1 MKAIIMAGG
10 AGSRLRPLTCGRPK
24 PIVPIMNKAVMG
36 RIIELLKKN
45 GITDIGV
52 TLQFLPEK
60 IEDMFGDGSE
70 MGVNIKYFIEDSP
83 LGTAGSVKN
92 AEEFLDDTFVV
103 ISGDALTDID
113 LTKAIEFHKSKNTI
127 CTLVLKEVAVPL
139 EYGVVMTDETGKIT
153 RFLEKPSW
161 GEVFSNLA
169 NTGMYILEPKALSYF
184 EKNKKFDFSQ
194 DLFPLLMNE
203 GNDLYGYTTSDYW
216 CDVGDIGSYIQSHI
230 DILEGKVKIDLG
242 TEFENRNGIYVGKNV
257 EIDPTAK
264 ITAPVVIGNNC
275 KIGRNVE
282 LHEFTVLGE
291 NVVID
296 DNATI
301 KRSIIWQNTHVGPN
315 SRISAGILCYGN
327 NVKSN
332 VTVLEEAVIG
342 DECQIKD
349 RAIVKSGIKIWPNKI
364 IQTATEVSESIIWG
378 TKVSRTLF
386 GKSGITG
393 EMNIEITPEYAAK
406 LAVAYSS
413 VLKPGM
419 KLAVSADSS
428 AAASLLKTSM
438 LAGATSTGVEVFDL
452 GHTML
457 PIVRNVINFFGMDG
471 GIHISLE
478 PQNDNRIRI
487 NFLDSKGVNI
497 PRGLERKIENMFV
510 TGEFRRVNVE
520 KIKETNMLEN
530 YNYFYMQNLLNTLD
544 LDAIRKNNVKVVIGK
559 CDNFVYEMMEKVL
572 RDLNCTII
580 NERRD
585 NGEDDLSILSQKV
598 VNNQADFGIRVSND
612 AESMILVDN
621 EGNVIKD
628 DLYTALLSI
637 ISVKLKEVNK
647 IVVPFTTT
655 EVMEQIAT
663 KINAGIVRTKTSQQ
677 EHMSTLIANS
687 TAEAKKNFI
696 LNYDVFAAT
705 AKIINYISR
714 EKTSVA
720 DLVKSIPEFHL
731 IKKNIDCPWDAKG
744 KVMRALTQEKTDN
757 KLELFEGV
765 KIHHD
770 KGWVLVLPDA
780 DEPVCTVYTEGVSA
794 EVAESLSE
802 MYIDK
807 IKNIIVQ

>member
-24 PIVPIMNKAVMG
+24 PIVPIMNKPVMG

-60 IEDMFGDGSE
+60 IEDLFGDGSD
-70 MGVNIKYFIEDSP
+70 MGVNIQYFIEDSP

-113 LTKAIEFHKSKNTI
+113 LSKAIEFHKANNTI

-139 EYGVVMTDETGKIT
+139 EYGVVMTDDNGRIV

-203 GNDLYGYTTSDYW
+203 GNDLYGYVTTDYW

-230 DILEGKVKIDLG
+230 DILEKKVNIDLSA
-242 TEFENRNGIYVGKNV
+242 EFTNKNGVFIGKNV
-257 EIDPTAK
+257 EIDPTAV
-264 ITAPVVIGNNC
+264 ITAPAVIGNNC
-275 KIGRNVE
+275 KIGKNVQIQE
-282 LHEFTVLGE
+282 YTVLGE
-291 NVVID
+291 NVTVD

-301 KRSIIWQNTHVGPN
+301 KRSIVWQNSHIGPN
-315 SRISAGILCYGN
+315 TRMSAGILCYGN

-332 VTVLEEAVIG
+332 VAILEEAVIG

-349 RAIVKSGIKIWPNKI
+349 RAVIKSGVKIWPNKI
-364 IQTATEVSESIIWG
+364 VQTATEVNESIIWG

-386 GKSGITG
+386 GKTGITG
-393 EMNIEITPEYAAK
+393 EMNVEITPEYVAK
-406 LAVAYSS
+406 LGLAYASI
-413 VLKPGM
+413 LKPNS

-428 AAASLLKTSM
+428 AAASLLKTSV
-438 LAGATSTGVEVFDL
+438 LAGVASAGVEVFDL

-457 PIVRNVINFFGMDG
+457 PIVRNVINFFGFDG

-478 PQNDNRIRI
+478 KQNDDRIRI
-487 NFLDSKGVNI
+487 NFLDNRGINI
-497 PRGLERKIENMFV
+497 TRGIERKIENMFV

-530 YNYFYMQNLLNTLD
+530 YNYFYLQNLMNTLD
-544 LDAIRKNNVKVVIGK
+544 LEAIRRNNVKVVVGK
-559 CDNFVYEMMEKVL
+559 CDNFVYEMMEKIL
-572 RDLNCTII
+572 RDLNCSIV

-585 NGEDDLSILSQKV
+585 NGDDNLTILSQKV
-598 VNNQADFGIRVSND
+598 VNSGAAFGIQLSADGETMTVID
-612 AESMILVDN
+612 DK
-621 EGNVIKD
+621 GQVIKE

-637 ISVKLKEVNK
+637 ISVKLKDANQ

-663 KINAGIVRTKTSQQ
+663 KFNTGIVRTKTSQQ
-677 EHMSTLIANS
+677 EHMSKLMDNS
-687 TAEAKKNFI
+687 NNDAKKNFI

-705 AKIINYISR
+705 AKIINYLSK
-714 EKTSVA
+714 EGTTLSA
-720 DLVKSIPEFHL
+720 LVKSIPEFYTT
-731 IKKNIDCPWDAKG
+731 KRNIDCPWDAKG
-744 KVMRALTQEKTDN
+744 KVMRTLTEEKTDN
-757 KLELFEGV
+757 KMELFEGV
-765 KIHHD
+765 KIRHD

-780 DEPVCTVYTEGVSA
+780 DEPVCTVYSEGVSA
-794 EVAESLSE
+794 EIAESLSE
-802 MYIDK
+802 MYVDK
-807 IKNIIVQ
+807 IKHIIQ

>member
-24 PIVPIMNKAVMG
+24 PIVPIMNKSVMG

-60 IEDMFGDGSE
+60 IENLFGDGKDL
-70 MGVNIKYFIEDSP
+70 GVNIQYFIEDSP

-113 LTKAIEFHKSKNTI
+113 LTKAIEYHKSKNTI

-139 EYGVVMTDETGKIT
+139 EYGVVMTDETGKIV

-169 NTGMYILEPKALSYF
+169 NTGIYILEPKALSYF

-203 GNDLYGYTTSDYW
+203 GNDLYGYTTTDYW

-230 DILEGKVKIDLG
+230 DILEGKVNLDLN
-242 TEFENRNGIYVGKNV
+242 TEFENKNGIYIGKNV
-257 EIDPTAK
+257 EIHPSAK
-264 ITAPVVIGNNC
+264 LTAPLVIGNNC
-275 KIGRNVE
+275 KIGKNVE
-282 LHEFTVLGE
+282 LHEYTVLGE
-291 NVVID
+291 NVVVD

-301 KRSIIWQNTHVGPN
+301 KRSIIWQNTHIGPN

-327 NVKSN
+327 NLKSN
-332 VTVLEEAVIG
+332 VVVLEEAVIG

-349 RAIVKSGIKIWPNKI
+349 RAVVKSGIKIWPNKI
-364 IQTATEVSESIIWG
+364 VQTATEVNESIIWG

-386 GKSGITG
+386 GKNGITG
-393 EMNIEITPEYAAK
+393 EMNVEVTPEYVSK
-406 LAVAYSS
+406 LGLAYASI
-413 VLKPGM
+413 LKPGM
-419 KLAVSADSS
+419 KLAVSSDNS
-428 AAASLLKTSM
+428 AGASLLKTSV
-438 LAGATSTGVEVFDL
+438 LAGAASAGVEVFDL

-457 PIVRNVINFFGMDG
+457 PIVRNVINFFGMDA
-471 GIHISLE
+471 GIHIALE
-478 PQNDNRIRI
+478 PQNDDRIRI
-487 NFLDSKGVNI
+487 NFLDSKGINI
-497 PRGLERKIENMFV
+497 TRGLERKIENMFV

-530 YNYFYMQNLLNTLD
+530 YNYFYMQNLLNTLE
-544 LDAIRKNNVKVVIGK
+544 LEAIRKNNVKVVVGR

-580 NERRD
+580 NERRLS
-585 NGEDDLSILSQKV
+585 GEDTLTVLSQKV
-598 VNNQADFGIRVSND
+598 INNEADFGIQLSAD
-612 AESMILVDN
+612 AESMIVIDDK
-621 EGNVIKD
+621 GNIIKD

-637 ISVKLKEVNK
+637 ISVSLKETNQ

-663 KINAGIVRTKTSQQ
+663 KYNAGIVRTKTNQQ
-677 EHMSTLIANS
+677 EFMSKLMENS
-687 TAEAKKNFI
+687 TNDVKKNFV

-705 AKIINYISR
+705 AKIINYISK
-714 EKTSVA
+714 ENTTLSAV
-720 DLVKSIPEFHL
+720 VNSIPEFHL
-731 IKKNIDCPWDAKG
+731 VKKNIDCPWDAKG
-744 KVMRALTQEKTDN
+744 KVMRSLTQEKTEN
-757 KLELFEGV
+757 KMELFEGV

-780 DEPVCTVYTEGVSA
+780 DEPVCTIYTEGVSA

-802 MYIDK
+802 MYVDK
-807 IKNIIVQ
+807 IREIIN

>member
-24 PIVPIMNKAVMG
+24 PIVPIMNKSVMG

-60 IEDMFGDGSE
+60 IEDLFGDGKE
-70 MGVNIKYFIEDSP
+70 LGVNIQYFIEDSP

-113 LTKAIEFHKSKNTI
+113 LTKAINYHKSKNTI

-139 EYGVVMTDETGKIT
+139 EYGVVMTDKNGKIV

-169 NTGMYILEPKALSYF
+169 NTGIYILEPKVLSYF

-203 GNDLYGYTTSDYW
+203 GNDLYGYTTTDYW

-230 DILEGKVKIDLG
+230 DILEGRVNINLD
-242 TEFENRNGIYVGKNV
+242 TEFENKNGIYIGKNV
-257 EIDPTAK
+257 EIDPSVK
-264 ITAPVVIGNNC
+264 LTAPVVIGNNC
-275 KIGRNVE
+275 KIGKNVE
-282 LHEFTVLGE
+282 LHEYTVLGE
-291 NVVID
+291 NVVVD

-301 KRSIIWQNTHVGPN
+301 KRSIIWQNTHIGPN

-327 NVKSN
+327 NLKSN
-332 VTVLEEAVIG
+332 VVVLEEAVIG

-349 RAIVKSGIKIWPNKI
+349 RAVIKSGVKIWPNKI
-364 IQTATEVSESIIWG
+364 IQTATEVNESIIWG

-386 GKSGITG
+386 GKNGITG
-393 EMNIEITPEYAAK
+393 EMNVEITPEYVSK
-406 LAVAYSS
+406 LGLAYASI
-413 VLKPGM
+413 LKPGM
-419 KLAVSADSS
+419 KLAVSSDNS
-428 AAASLLKTSM
+428 AGASLLKTSA
-438 LAGATSTGVEVFDL
+438 LAGALSAGVEVFDL

-457 PIVRNVINFFGMDG
+457 PIVRNVINFFGMDA
-471 GIHISLE
+471 GIHIALE
-478 PQNDNRIRI
+478 PQNDDKIRI
-487 NFLDSKGVNI
+487 NFLDSKGINI
-497 PRGLERKIENMFV
+497 TRGLERKIENMFV
-510 TGEFRRVNVE
+510 TSEFRRVNVE

-544 LDAIRKNNVKVVIGK
+544 LERIRKNNIKVVVGK

-580 NERRD
+580 NERRLS
-585 NGEDDLSILSQKV
+585 GEDSLNILSQKV
-598 VNNQADFGIRVSND
+598 VNNEADFGIQLNAD
-612 AESMILVDN
+612 AESMVVIDDK
-621 EGNVIKD
+621 GNVIKD

-637 ISVKLKEVNK
+637 ISVRLKETNQ

-663 KINAGIVRTKTSQQ
+663 KYNAGIVRTKTNQQ
-677 EHMSTLIANS
+677 EFMSKLMESS
-687 TAEAKKNFI
+687 TNDVKKNFV

-714 EKTSVA
+714 ENTTLSAVIKA
-720 DLVKSIPEFHL
+720 IPEFHL
-731 IKKNIDCPWDAKG
+731 VKKNIDCPWDAKG
-744 KVMRALTQEKTDN
+744 KVMRSLTQEKTEN
-757 KLELFEGV
+757 KMELFEGV

-780 DEPVCTVYTEGVSA
+780 DEPVCTIYTEGVSA

-802 MYIDK
+802 MYVEK
-807 IKNIIVQ
+807 IRSIIN

>member
-393 EMNIEITPEYAAK
+393 
-406 LAVAYSS
+406 
-413 VLKPGM
+413 
-419 KLAVSADSS
+419 
-428 AAASLLKTSM
+428 
-438 LAGATSTGVEVFDL
+438 
-452 GHTML
+452 
-457 PIVRNVINFFGMDG
+457 
-471 GIHISLE
+471 
-478 PQNDNRIRI
+478 
-487 NFLDSKGVNI
+487 
-497 PRGLERKIENMFV
+497 
-510 TGEFRRVNVE
+510 
-520 KIKETNMLEN
+520 
-530 YNYFYMQNLLNTLD
+530 
-544 LDAIRKNNVKVVIGK
+544 
-559 CDNFVYEMMEKVL
+559 
-572 RDLNCTII
+572 
-580 NERRD
+580 
-585 NGEDDLSILSQKV
+585 
-598 VNNQADFGIRVSND
+598 
-612 AESMILVDN
+612 
-621 EGNVIKD
+621 
-628 DLYTALLSI
+628 
-637 ISVKLKEVNK
+637 
-647 IVVPFTTT
+647 
-655 EVMEQIAT
+655 
-663 KINAGIVRTKTSQQ
+663 
-677 EHMSTLIANS
+677 
-687 TAEAKKNFI
+687 
-696 LNYDVFAAT
+696 
-705 AKIINYISR
+705 
-714 EKTSVA
+714 
-720 DLVKSIPEFHL
+720 KS
-731 IKKNIDCPWDAKG
+731 C
-744 KVMRALTQEKTDN
+744 
-757 KLELFEGV
+757 
-765 KIHHD
+765 
-770 KGWVLVLPDA
+770 
-780 DEPVCTVYTEGVSA
+780 
-794 EVAESLSE
+794 
-802 MYIDK
+802 
-807 IKNIIVQ
+807 

>member
-24 PIVPIMNKAVMG
+24 PIVPIMNKSCMG
-36 RIIELLKKN
+36 RIIDLLKKN

-60 IEDMFGDGSE
+60 IENLFGDGKE
-70 MGVNIKYFIEDSP
+70 LGVNIQYFIEDSP

-92 AEEFLDDTFVV
+92 AEEFLDDTFIV
-103 ISGDALTDID
+103 ISGDALTDIN
-113 LTKAIEFHKSKNTI
+113 LKNAIEYHKSKNTI

-139 EYGVVMTDETGKIT
+139 EYGVVMTDENGKIV

-169 NTGMYILEPKALSYF
+169 NTGIYILEPKALSYF

-194 DLFPLLMNE
+194 DLFPLLMSE
-203 GNDLYGYTTSDYW
+203 GNDLYGYTTTDYW

-230 DILEGKVKIDLG
+230 DILEGKVNIDLSN
-242 TEFENRNGIYVGKNV
+242 EFENKDGIYIGKNV
-257 EIDPTAK
+257 EIHPTAK
-264 ITAPVVIGNNC
+264 LTAPVVIGDNC
-275 KIGRNVE
+275 KIGKNVE
-282 LHEFTVLGE
+282 LQEFTVLGE

-301 KRSIIWQNTHVGPN
+301 KRSIVWQNTHIGPN

-327 NVKSN
+327 NLKSN
-332 VTVLEEAVIG
+332 VVVLEEAVIG

-364 IQTATEVSESIIWG
+364 IQTATEVNESIIWG

-386 GKSGITG
+386 GKNGITG
-393 EMNIEITPEYAAK
+393 EMNVEITPEYVSK
-406 LAVAYSS
+406 LGLAYSS
-413 VLKPGM
+413 ILKPGM
-419 KLAVSADSS
+419 KLAVSSDDS
-428 AAASLLKTSM
+428 AAAGILKTSV
-438 LAGATSTGVEVFDL
+438 LAGAASSGVEVFDL

-471 GIHISLE
+471 GIHIALE
-478 PQNDNRIRI
+478 PQNDDRIRI
-487 NFLDSKGVNI
+487 NFLDNKGINI
-497 PRGLERKIENMFV
+497 TRGLERKIENMFV

-520 KIKETNMLEN
+520 KIKGTNILEN

-544 LDAIRKNNVKVVIGK
+544 LEAIRKKNVKVVVGK
-559 CDNFVYEMMEKVL
+559 CDNFVYDIMEKVL

-580 NERRD
+580 NERRL
-585 NGEDDLSILSQKV
+585 NGEDTLNMLAQKIV
-598 VNNQADFGIRVSND
+598 SNGADFGIQLNAD
-612 AESMILVDN
+612 GESMVVIDDK
-621 EGNVIKD
+621 GNIIKD

-637 ISVKLKEVNK
+637 ISIQLKETNQ
-647 IVVPFTTT
+647 IVVPFTAT

-663 KINAGIVRTKTSQQ
+663 KYNAGIVRTKTNQQ
-677 EHMSTLIANS
+677 EFMSKLMENS
-687 TAEAKKNFI
+687 TNDVKKNFV

-705 AKIINYISR
+705 AKIINYISK
-714 EKTSVA
+714 ENIALSEVI
-720 DLVKSIPEFHL
+720 KSIPEFHL
-731 IKKNIDCPWDAKG
+731 LKTNIDCPWDAKG
-744 KVMRALTQEKTDN
+744 KVMRTLTGEKTDN

-794 EVAESLSE
+794 EVAQSLSD
-802 MYIDK
+802 MYVDK
-807 IKNIIVQ
+807 IKNIIS

>member
-24 PIVPIMNKAVMG
+24 PIVPIMNKSVMG
-36 RIIELLKKN
+36 RIIELLKAN

-60 IEDMFGDGSE
+60 IQDLFGDGSE
-70 MGVNIKYFIEDSP
+70 LGVNIQYFIEDSP

-113 LTKAIEFHKSKNTI
+113 LTKAINYHKSKNTV

-139 EYGVVMTDETGKIT
+139 EYGVVMTDDNGKIV

-169 NTGMYILEPKALSYF
+169 NTGIYILEPKALSYF

-203 GNDLYGYTTSDYW
+203 GNDLYGYTTTDYW

-230 DILEGKVKIDLG
+230 DILEGRVNLNLNA
-242 TEFENRNGIYVGKNV
+242 EFENKNGIYIGKNV
-257 EIDPTAK
+257 EIHPSAK
-264 ITAPVVIGNNC
+264 LTAPLVIGNNC
-275 KIGRNVE
+275 KIGKNVE
-282 LHEFTVLGE
+282 LQEYTVLGE
-291 NVVID
+291 NVVVD

-301 KRSIIWQNTHVGPN
+301 KRSIIWQNSHIGPN

-327 NVKSN
+327 NLKSN
-332 VTVLEEAVIG
+332 VVVLEEAVIG

-349 RAIVKSGIKIWPNKI
+349 RAVVKSGVKIWPNKI
-364 IQTATEVSESIIWG
+364 VQTATEVSESIIWG

-386 GKSGITG
+386 GKNGITG
-393 EMNIEITPEYAAK
+393 EMNVEITPEYVSK
-406 LAVAYSS
+406 LGIAYAS

-419 KLAVSADSS
+419 KLAVSSDNS
-428 AAASLLKTSM
+428 AGAALLKTSV
-438 LAGATSTGVEVFDL
+438 LAGAASAGVEVFDL

-457 PIVRNVINFFGMDG
+457 PIVRNVINFFGMDA
-471 GIHISLE
+471 GIHIALE
-478 PQNDNRIRI
+478 PQNDDKIRI
-487 NFLDSKGVNI
+487 NFLDSKGINI
-497 PRGLERKIENMFV
+497 TRGLERKIENMFV

-544 LDAIRKNNVKVVIGK
+544 LEAIRKNNIKVVVGR

-580 NERRD
+580 NERRLS
-585 NGEDDLSILSQKV
+585 GEDSLNILSQKV
-598 VNNQADFGIRVSND
+598 VNNEADFGIQLSND
-612 AESMILVDN
+612 AESMVVIDDK
-621 EGNVIKD
+621 GNIIKD

-637 ISVKLKEVNK
+637 ISVRLNETSQ
-647 IVVPFTTT
+647 IVVPFTAT

-663 KINAGIVRTKTSQQ
+663 KYNAGIVRTKTNQQ
-677 EHMSTLIANS
+677 EFMSKLMENS
-687 TAEAKKNFI
+687 TNDVKKNFV

-705 AKIINYISR
+705 AKIINYISK
-714 EKTSVA
+714 ENTTLSAVIKA
-720 DLVKSIPEFHL
+720 IPEFHL
-731 IKKNIDCPWDAKG
+731 VKKNIDCPWDAKG
-744 KVMRALTQEKTDN
+744 KVMRTLTQEKTEN

-780 DEPVCTVYTEGVSA
+780 DEPVCTIYTEGVSA
-794 EVAESLSE
+794 EVAESLSD
-802 MYIDK
+802 MYVDK
-807 IKNIIVQ
+807 IRNIIN

>member
-24 PIVPIMNKAVMG
+24 PIVPIMNKSVMG
-36 RIIELLKKN
+36 RIIDLLKKN

-60 IEDMFGDGSE
+60 IEDLFGDGKE
-70 MGVNIKYFIEDSP
+70 LGVNIQYFIEDSP

-113 LTKAIEFHKSKNTI
+113 LTKAINYHKSKNTI

-139 EYGVVMTDETGKIT
+139 EYGVVMTDETGKIV

-169 NTGMYILEPKALSYF
+169 NTGIYILEPKALSYF

-203 GNDLYGYTTSDYW
+203 GNDLYGYTTTDYW

-230 DILEGKVKIDLG
+230 DILEGRVNINLD
-242 TEFENRNGIYVGKNV
+242 TEFENKNGIYIGKNV
-257 EIDPTAK
+257 EIDPSAK
-264 ITAPVVIGNNC
+264 LTAPVVIGNNC
-275 KIGRNVE
+275 KVGKNVE
-282 LHEFTVLGE
+282 LQEYTVLGE
-291 NVVID
+291 NVVVD

-301 KRSIIWQNTHVGPN
+301 KRSIIWQNTHIGSN

-327 NVKSN
+327 NLKSN
-332 VTVLEEAVIG
+332 VVVLEEAVIG

-349 RAIVKSGIKIWPNKI
+349 RAVVKSGVKIWPNKI
-364 IQTATEVSESIIWG
+364 IQTATEVNDSIIWG

-386 GKSGITG
+386 GKNGITG
-393 EMNIEITPEYAAK
+393 EMNVEITPEYVSK
-406 LAVAYSS
+406 LGLAYAS

-419 KLAVSADSS
+419 KLAVSSDNS
-428 AAASLLKTSM
+428 AGASLLKTSV
-438 LAGATSTGVEVFDL
+438 LAGAASAGVEVFDL

-457 PIVRNVINFFGMDG
+457 PIVRNVINFFGLDA
-471 GIHISLE
+471 GIHIALE
-478 PQNDNRIRI
+478 PQNDDRIRI
-487 NFLDSKGVNI
+487 NFLDNKGINI
-497 PRGLERKIENMFV
+497 TRGLERKIENMFV

-544 LDAIRKNNVKVVIGK
+544 LDAIRKNNIKVVVGK

-580 NERRD
+580 NERRIG
-585 NGEDDLSILSQKV
+585 GEDTLSILSQKV
-598 VNNQADFGIRVSND
+598 VNSEADFGIQLSSN
-612 AESMILVDN
+612 AESMIVIDDK
-621 EGNVIKD
+621 GNVIKD

-637 ISVKLKEVNK
+637 ISVKLKETNQ

-663 KINAGIVRTKTSQQ
+663 KYNAGIVRTKTNQQ
-677 EHMSTLIANS
+677 EFMSKLMENS
-687 TAEAKKNFI
+687 TNDVKKNFV

-705 AKIINYISR
+705 AKIINYISK
-714 EKTSVA
+714 ENTTLSAVIKG
-720 DLVKSIPEFHL
+720 IPEFHL
-731 IKKNIDCPWDAKG
+731 VKKNIDCPWDAKG
-744 KVMRALTQEKTDN
+744 KVMRSLTQEKTEN
-757 KLELFEGV
+757 KMELFEGV

-780 DEPVCTVYTEGVSA
+780 DEPVCTIYTEGVSA
-794 EVAESLSE
+794 EVAESLSD
-802 MYIDK
+802 MYVDK
-807 IKNIIVQ
+807 IKTIIN

>member
-24 PIVPIMNKAVMG
+24 PIVPIINKPVMG
-36 RIIELLKKN
+36 RIIDLLKKN
-45 GITDIGV
+45 GIKDIGV

-60 IEDMFGDGSE
+60 IEDLFGDGSE
-70 MGVNIKYFIEDSP
+70 LGVNIQYFIEDSP

-113 LTKAIEFHKSKNTI
+113 LTKAIDFHKSKNTI
-127 CTLVLKEVAVPL
+127 CTLVLKEVTVPL
-139 EYGVVMTDETGKIT
+139 EYGVVMTDETGKIV

-169 NTGMYILEPKALSYF
+169 NTGIYILEPKALSYF

-203 GNDLYGYTTSDYW
+203 GNDLYGYTTTDYW

-230 DILEGKVKIDLG
+230 DVLEGKVNLDLAS
-242 TEFENRNGIYVGKNV
+242 EFENKNGVYIGKNV

-264 ITAPVVIGNNC
+264 LTAPLIIGDNC
-275 KIGRNVE
+275 KIGKNVE
-282 LHEFTVLGE
+282 LQEFTVLGE

-301 KRSIIWQNTHVGPN
+301 KRSIIWQNTHIGPN

-327 NVKSN
+327 NLKSN
-332 VTVLEEAVIG
+332 VVVLEEAVIG

-349 RAIVKSGIKIWPNKI
+349 RAVVKSGIKIWPNKV

-393 EMNIEITPEYAAK
+393 EMNVEITPEYVSK
-406 LAVAYSS
+406 LAIAYSS

-438 LAGATSTGVEVFDL
+438 LSGAASTGVEVFDL

-457 PIVRNVINFFGMDG
+457 PVVRNVINFFGMDG
-471 GIHISLE
+471 GIHVSLE
-478 PQNDNRIRI
+478 EQNDYRVRI
-487 NFLDSKGVNI
+487 NFLDSKGINI
-497 PRGLERKIENMFV
+497 TRGLERKIENMFV

-559 CDNFVYEMMEKVL
+559 CDSFVYEMMEKVL
-572 RDLNCTII
+572 RDLNCTVI

-598 VNNQADFGIRVSND
+598 VNNEADFGIRINPD
-612 AESMILVDN
+612 AESMILVDDKG
-621 EGNVIKD
+621 EVIKD
-628 DLYTALLSI
+628 DLYTAVLSI
-637 ISVKLKEVNK
+637 ISIKLKECNQ
-647 IVVPFTTT
+647 IVVPFTST

-663 KINAGIVRTKTSQQ
+663 KYDAGIVRTKTSQQ
-677 EHMSTLIANS
+677 EHMSKLMENS
-687 TAEAKKNFI
+687 TAEAKKKFV
-696 LNYDVFAAT
+696 LNYDVFAAV
-705 AKIINYISR
+705 AKIVNYISK
-714 EKTSVA
+714 ENTSVSA
-720 DLVKSIPEFHL
+720 LVKSIPEFHL

-744 KVMRALTQEKTDN
+744 KVMRALTEEKTDN

-780 DEPVCTVYTEGVSA
+780 DEPVCTVYTEGVS
-794 EVAESLSE
+794 EEIAESLSE

-807 IKNIIVQ
+807 IKNIIVM

>member
-24 PIVPIMNKAVMG
+24 PIVPIMNKSVMG

-60 IEDMFGDGSE
+60 IEDLFGDGKE
-70 MGVNIKYFIEDSP
+70 LGVNIQYFIEDSP

-113 LTKAIEFHKSKNTI
+113 LTKAINYHKSKNTI

-139 EYGVVMTDETGKIT
+139 EYGVVMTDKNGKIV

-169 NTGMYILEPKALSYF
+169 NTGIYILEPKVLSYF

-203 GNDLYGYTTSDYW
+203 GNDLYGYTTTDYW

-230 DILEGKVKIDLG
+230 DILEGRVNINLD
-242 TEFENRNGIYVGKNV
+242 TEFENKNGIYIGKNV
-257 EIDPTAK
+257 EIDPSVK
-264 ITAPVVIGNNC
+264 LTAPVVIGNNC
-275 KIGRNVE
+275 KIGKNVE
-282 LHEFTVLGE
+282 LHEYTVLGE
-291 NVVID
+291 NVVVD

-301 KRSIIWQNTHVGPN
+301 KRSIIWQNTHIGPN

-327 NVKSN
+327 NLKSN
-332 VTVLEEAVIG
+332 VVVLEEAVIG

-349 RAIVKSGIKIWPNKI
+349 RAVIKSGVKIWPNKI
-364 IQTATEVSESIIWG
+364 IQTATEVNESIIWG

-386 GKSGITG
+386 GKNGITG
-393 EMNIEITPEYAAK
+393 EMNVEITPEYVSK
-406 LAVAYSS
+406 LGLAYASI
-413 VLKPGM
+413 LKPGM
-419 KLAVSADSS
+419 KLAVSSDNS
-428 AAASLLKTSM
+428 AGASLLKTSA
-438 LAGATSTGVEVFDL
+438 LAGASSAGVEVFDL

-457 PIVRNVINFFGMDG
+457 PIVRNVINFFGMDA
-471 GIHISLE
+471 GIHIALE
-478 PQNDNRIRI
+478 PQNDDKIRI
-487 NFLDSKGVNI
+487 NFLDSKGINI
-497 PRGLERKIENMFV
+497 TRGLERKIENMFV
-510 TGEFRRVNVE
+510 TSEFRRVNVE

-544 LDAIRKNNVKVVIGK
+544 LERIRKNNIKVVVGK

-580 NERRD
+580 NERRLS
-585 NGEDDLSILSQKV
+585 GEDSLNILSQKV
-598 VNNQADFGIRVSND
+598 VNNEADFGIQLNAD
-612 AESMILVDN
+612 AESMVVIDDK
-621 EGNVIKD
+621 GNVIKD

-637 ISVKLKEVNK
+637 ISVRLKETNQ

-663 KINAGIVRTKTSQQ
+663 KYNAGIVRTKTNQQ
-677 EHMSTLIANS
+677 EFMSKLMESS
-687 TAEAKKNFI
+687 TNDVKKNFV

-714 EKTSVA
+714 ENTTLSAVIKA
-720 DLVKSIPEFHL
+720 IPEFHL
-731 IKKNIDCPWDAKG
+731 VKKNIDCPWDAKG
-744 KVMRALTQEKTDN
+744 KVMRSLTQEKTEN
-757 KLELFEGV
+757 KMELFEGV

-780 DEPVCTVYTEGVSA
+780 DEPVCTIYTEGVSA

-802 MYIDK
+802 MYVEK
-807 IKNIIVQ
+807 IRSIIN